1 MREIRSLTAMRAFE
15 AVARNQSFTIASRE
29 LNVTRPAISK
39 QVKLLEEALGNKLIK
54 RAERNFQLT
63 EIGAELYL
71 GLNQAFDQ
79 ISATVERVVGKVYS
93 ANGIKILVERDF
105 ASSWLAGIIG
115 DFLIKNPGISVEI
128 TAEINGQFHMEA
140 DFNYRIFYGLHG
152 NHRQGSLEEIKLCHW
167 IDLPLCAP
175 SYAKE
180 HITNQK
186 FADKTNFLLDKNYN
200 PWKDWFE
207 LTGYKDPG
215 NVESGTV
222 FNETT
227 LCLSAAI
234 AGSGITI
241 GDSFLALSL
250 IQAGDLI
257 MPFKYGIKSEET
269 YSIFRTRKVKL
280 SSAEKIFEDWL
291 FSTIKNYQKKVDQY
305 LIENGITII
314 SRSS

>member
-15 AVARNQSFTIASRE
+15 AVARNQSFTIASKE

>member
-1 MREIRSLTAMRAFE
+1 MRAFE

>member
-291 FSTIKNYQKKVDQY
+291 FLTIKNYQKKVDQY